1 MEVVGFVGL
10 FVVFSDVIDD
20 LHVVLIQFGECV
32 FACKL
37 QGECVGEYES
47 DFFSA
52 F

>member
-1 MEVVGFVGL
+1 MEVVAFVGL
-10 FVVFSDVIDD
+10 FVVFADVVDD
-20 LHVVLIQFGECV
+20 LHVVLIQFVECV
-32 FACKL
+32 FACEL